1 MNHNTINNQ
10 NFTEPF
16 AAGRN
21 ASRLLFDFGVLT
33 SLINPNQSNKNM
45 LDFGA
50 GTGWVTE
57 FIAKMGFN
65 CTAFDIHHNLESYLS
80 GRINADARINPKL
93 IEYKQGDGH
102 SMPFQNETFGHIFCY
117 DTFHHM
123 HDYKKV
129 LSEMY
134 RVLSTNGRA
143 IFVEP
148 GARHSKSPETLAF
161 LKAHSAQLG
170 PDWIE
175 RDVILEEIDSIAK
188 DSGFSNGLRVVPI
201 AHPLALQTFSM
212 EDWNKFRFGDIDQK
226 NLLTD
231 YLANINYLD
240 RVIFYIEKNGKKTKP
255 KNFNENHF
263 GVMNFVRSILKSKVS
278 K

>member
-1 MNHNTINNQ
+1 
-10 NFTEPF
+10 
-16 AAGRN
+16 
-21 ASRLLFDFGVLT
+21 
-33 SLINPNQSNKNM
+33 M

-57 FIAKMGFN
+57 FITKMGFS
-65 CTAFDIHHNLESYLS
+65 CTAFDIDHKLESFLS

-93 IEYKQGDGH
+93 IKFKQGDGH
-102 SMPFQNETFGHIFCY
+102 SMPFENETFGHIFCY

-134 RVLSTNGRA
+134 RVLSANGRA

-148 GARHSKSPETLAF
+148 GARHSKSPETLEF
-161 LKAHSAQLG
+161 LNSAQLG

-188 DSGFSNGLRVVPI
+188 DSGFSNGLRVVPL

-212 EDWNKFRFGDIDQK
+212 KDWDKFRSGDINQK
-226 NLLTD
+226 NLLTK
-231 YLANINYLD
+231 YLANINYFD
-240 RVIFYIEKNGKKTKP
+240 RVIFYIEKNEGETQP
-255 KNFNENHF
+255 KNFNKTHF
-263 GVMNFVRSILKSKVS
+263 GVISFLHSILKSKLS